1 MPCRSTPGCCCV
13 PCCCITV
20 SWEGE
25 EDEGEDEE
33 EEEHDDDD
41 NDDDDD
47 DTDDDDDD
55 NDDDD
60 DDKGS
65 PNPPPPADPYPS
77 QSGMETHP
85 ASRYVLAGLLGMLEG
100 RLPLLLYSSHS
111 FQPASFSDLTK
122 VLAASKERA
131 FPFAIFLSSYPS
143 QLA

>member
-1 MPCRSTPGCCCV
+1 MPCRSIPGCCCV

-47 DTDDDDDD
+47 DQ
-55 NDDDD
+55 
-60 DDKGS
+60 GS

-100 RLPLLLYSSHS
+100 RLPLLRYSCHS
-111 FQPASFSDLTK
+111 FTLPSFS
-122 VLAASKERA
+122 VLANVRAASKERA
-131 FPFAIFLSSYPS
+131 LPRAIIFFFCFPTPYPS
-143 QLA
+143 QSG